1 MSLLRNKPVYS
12 QMTDEEVLYAP
23 IEKCMK
29 GAFAYKEPN
38 PEIEEFYKRTGK
50 LPKWL
55 VSDDGDL
62 YLTIGRMKTS
72 GSFCVIK
79 IPSEKWENYSFWYL
93 RWETGALVSAGGF
106 FYATR
111 IVPENLKGV
120 ERKLKLVAEDI
131 KKKGI
136 IARALWNFS
145 QWDME
150 PWLMHIRGLY
160 PTEKQDELL
169 GKEKRPRGRPR
180 KKLSAEEES
189 FLKELE

>member
-1 MSLLRNKPVYS
+1 MSLLKNKPVYS

-29 GAFAYKEPN
+29 GAFSYKEPD
-38 PEIEEFYKRTGK
+38 PEINEFYMRRGK

-72 GSFCVIK
+72 GSFCAISV
-79 IPSEKWENYSFWYL
+79 PSQKWESYSFWYL
-93 RWETGALVSAGGF
+93 RWDNGALVCAGGF
-106 FYATR
+106 FYITR

-120 ERKLKLVAEDI
+120 ERKLKLVAEDMR
-131 KKKGI
+131 KKNI
-136 IARALWNFS
+136 IAKALWNFP

-150 PWLMHIRGLY
+150 PWLMNIRGLY
-160 PTEKQDELL
+160 PTEKQNELL
-169 GKEKRPRGRPR
+169 GREKRKRGRPK
-180 KKLSAEEES
+180 KKLSEEEIS